1 MLALAPRHRTYPV
14 LLPDRPASERA
25 APRRARRRP
34 VRVAMATVVALA
46 LPAVVLVALR
56 TEAARAGYTI
66 LSLRHQVETLRVENA
81 QLQAS
86 ASTLRAP
93 DRIERIATVQLGMIT
108 PRSQQVASLPVAAYA
123 GAVAVVPPPT
133 VWDRMAAWFVRSE
146 ASAGER
152 SP

>member
-34 VRVAMATVVALA
+34 VRMAMATVVVLA
-46 LPAVVLVALR
+46 LPAIVLVALR
-56 TEAARAGYTI
+56 TEAARAGYAI
-66 LSLRHQVETLRVENA
+66 LALRHEVETLRVENA
-81 QLQAS
+81 RLQAS
-86 ASTLRAP
+86 ASALRAP
-93 DRIERIATVQLGMIT
+93 DRIERIAKVQLGMLT
-108 PRSQQVASLPVAAYA
+108 PHSQQVASLPVAAYA